1 MFNFFLKTN
10 RLKMAKHKIFYLFKL
25 GIMSVIILQIGFL
38 QLRSFANE
46 DDTPALLTDYLKNLR
61 LLEAV
66 QQTIAKQPDIL
77 LNEWQVKVNEG
88 LWQMQ
93 RGTFNTTVSASVS
106 EVTTHT
112 PLTRLSQASYGTSE
126 SVSRVTGYSVGINKE
141 FRSGVELSPDITMS
155 STEDLATNTNT
166 TNFATVTFGI
176 KIPLLRERGR
186 AANAASEMSAKILT
200 ESSRYDLNYTTSQS
214 ILSTVSEYWNTVA
227 AMDNLEIAEKA
238 ESRAR
243 YMLEQTKILVD
254 AGEHPAS
261 DINKLAANL
270 HGKTSTRISRIQG
283 LFEARQALGLA
294 MGLQF
299 DEIVAT
305 PLPFEPLLDVDDADL
320 NKLPIAQALIDM
332 GLERRAD
339 LIALKKEQESA
350 KVLMTGARKNLK
362 PQLDFDL
369 DLGYIGFT
377 EDVRRQRTLR
387 QYTAPLNQQVAGLN
401 FSAMFSLE
409 LPVMNDLRRGTYVWR
424 NAQREQAIISTNNL
438 TRQIVSK
445 IVVAMSDVIQSAAEL
460 KKAHESMLVYQ
471 TAVEKERLKLKLG
484 ESTIIDLIDV
494 DDRLTIAMLKE
505 VSARL
510 SYANS
515 LVQLRF
521 ETGTILSPDLK
532 NISVSMKELTT
543 VPSAN

>member
-1 MFNFFLKTN
+1 MTKKSESILSPL
-10 RLKMAKHKIFYLFKL
+10 RIIIAIVLCICIF
-25 GIMSVIILQIGFL
+25 QC
-38 QLRSFANE
+38 RSFANE
-46 DDTPALLTDYLKNLR
+46 NENITALNDYLKNLR

-66 QQTIAKQPDIL
+66 QHTIAKQPNIL
-77 LNEWQVKVNEG
+77 LDDWQVKVNEG
-88 LWQMQ
+88 LWQIQ
-93 RGTFNTTVSASVS
+93 RGTFNTTVGTSVS
-106 EVTTHT
+106 DTVTHT
-112 PLTRLSQASYGTSE
+112 PLNRYYRNYYGTSE
-126 SVSRVTGYSVGINKE
+126 TVERVTEYSVDISKE
-141 FRSGVELSPDITMS
+141 FRSGVELTPDITVT
-155 STEDLATNTNT
+155 STEDLALHLTTTRKTT
-166 TNFATVTFGI
+166 TNATVSFDI

-186 AANAASEMSAKILT
+186 AANAADETSAKILT
-200 ESSRYDLNYTTSQS
+200 EASRYDLNYTTSQS
-214 ILSTVSEYWNTVA
+214 ILTTVNEYWNTVA

-238 ESRAR
+238 ETRAR

-254 AGEHPAS
+254 AGEQPAS

-270 HGKTSTRISRIQG
+270 HGKTSSRINKTQS
-283 LFEARQALGLA
+283 LFEARQTLGLA
-294 MGLQF
+294 MGLRF

-305 PLPFEPLLDVDDADL
+305 PLPSEPLLNIDDADL
-320 NKLPIAQALIDM
+320 NKMPIAQDLIDI

-350 KVLMTGARKNLK
+350 NVLMVGAHRNLK
-362 PQLDFDL
+362 PQLDL
-369 DLGYIGFT
+369 DLSAGYIGLNENT
-377 EDVRRQRTLR
+377 RRQRNFK
-387 QYTAPLNQQVAGLN
+387 QYASAINEREAGLN

-409 LPVMNDLRRGTYVWR
+409 WPVLNDYRRGTYVKR
-424 NAQREQAIISTNNL
+424 EAQNERAMISTNNL
-438 TRQIVSK
+438 NRQIVSK
-445 IVVAMSDVIQSAAEL
+445 VVVAMSDVIQSAAEL
-460 KKAHESMLVYQ
+460 KKAHESVLVYQ

-494 DDRLTIAMLKE
+494 DDRLTTAMETE

-510 SYANS
+510 SYAKA

>member
-1 MFNFFLKTN
+1 MKTN
-10 RLKMAKHKIFYLFKL
+10 SFKMTKESESILL
-25 GIMSVIILQIGFL
+25 PLRIIIAIVLSICVFQC
-38 QLRSFANE
+38 RSFADENE
-46 DDTPALLTDYLKNLR
+46 NITALNDYLKNLR

-77 LNEWQVKVNEG
+77 LDDWQVKVNEG
-88 LWQMQ
+88 LWQIQ
-93 RGTFNTTVSASVS
+93 RGTFNTTASATASDTV
-106 EVTTHT
+106 THT
-112 PLTRLSQASYGTSE
+112 PLNRYYRNAYGTSE
-126 SVSRVTGYSVGINKE
+126 TVERVTEYSVDISKE
-141 FRSGVELSPDITMS
+141 FRSGVELTPDITVT
-155 STEDLATNTNT
+155 STEDLALHLT
-166 TNFATVTFGI
+166 TTRKTETLATVSFDI

-186 AANAASEMSAKILT
+186 AANAADETSAKILT
-200 ESSRYDLNYTTSQS
+200 EASRYDLNYTTSQS
-214 ILSTVSEYWNTVA
+214 ILTTVNEYWNTVA

-238 ESRAR
+238 ETRAR

-254 AGEHPAS
+254 AGEQPAS

-270 HGKTSTRISRIQG
+270 HGKTSSRINKTQS
-283 LFEARQALGLA
+283 LFEARQTLGLA
-294 MGLQF
+294 MGLRF

-305 PLPFEPLLDVDDADL
+305 PLPSEPLLNIDDADL
-320 NKLPIAQALIDM
+320 NKMPIAQDLIDI

-350 KVLMTGARKNLK
+350 NVLMVGAHRNLK
-362 PQLDFDL
+362 PQLDL
-369 DLGYIGFT
+369 DLSAGYIGLNENT
-377 EDVRRQRTLR
+377 RRQRNFK
-387 QYTAPLNQQVAGLN
+387 QYASAINEREAGLN

-409 LPVMNDLRRGTYVWR
+409 WPVLNDYRRGTYVKR
-424 NAQREQAIISTNNL
+424 EAQNERAMISTNNL
-438 TRQIVSK
+438 NRQIVSK
-445 IVVAMSDVIQSAAEL
+445 VVVAMSDVIQSAAEL
-460 KKAHESMLVYQ
+460 KKAHESVLVYQ

-494 DDRLTIAMLKE
+494 DDRLTTAMETE

-510 SYANS
+510 SYAKA

>member
-1 MFNFFLKTN
+1 VKANSLEMTKQKACNS
-10 RLKMAKHKIFYLFKL
+10 IQL
-25 GIMSVIILQIGFL
+25 GIVVVIILCTGFF
-38 QLRSFANE
+38 QCRSFAN
-46 DDTPALLTDYLKNLR
+46 DDKTIAALSDYLKNLR

-66 QQTIAKQPDIL
+66 QHTIAKQPNIL
-77 LNEWQVKVNEG
+77 LDEWQVKVNEG
-88 LWQMQ
+88 LWQIQ
-93 RGTFNTTVSASVS
+93 RGTFNTTVSTSVS
-106 EVTTHT
+106 DTLTHT
-112 PLTRLSQASYGTSE
+112 PLTRSVRASNGTSE
-126 SVSRVTGYSVGINKE
+126 SVSRVTGYTMDISKE
-141 FRSGVELSPDITMS
+141 FRSGVELTPDITLS
-155 STEDLATNTNT
+155 STEDLSTNVHT

-176 KIPLLRERGR
+176 KIPLLRELGK

-214 ILSTVSEYWNTVA
+214 ILTTVNEYWNTVA

-238 ESRAR
+238 ESRAS

-254 AGEHPAS
+254 AGEQPAS
-261 DINKLAANL
+261 DINKLSANL
-270 HGKTSTRISRIQG
+270 HGKTSTRINKTQG
-283 LFEARQALGLA
+283 LFEARQTLGLA
-294 MGLQF
+294 MGLRF

-305 PLPFEPLLDVDDADL
+305 PLPSEPLLDVDDADL
-320 NKLPIAQALIDM
+320 NKIPITQDIVDI
-332 GLERRAD
+332 GLKQRAD

-350 KVLMTGARKNLK
+350 KVLMVGAHKNLK

-369 DLGYIGFT
+369 DLGYTGLT
-377 EDVRRQRTLR
+377 EDVQRQRNTR
-387 QYTAPLNQQVAGLN
+387 QYASAINSREAGLN
-401 FSAMFSLE
+401 FSATFSLE
-409 LPVMNDLRRGTYVWR
+409 WPVMNDFRRGTYLR
-424 NAQREQAIISTNNL
+424 RRALNEKAIIDTNNL
-438 TRQIVSK
+438 TRQIVSN

-460 KKAHESMLVYQ
+460 KKAHESVLVYHI
-471 TAVEKERLKLKLG
+471 AVQKERLKLKLG

-494 DDRLTIAMLKE
+494 DDRLTTAMQTE

-510 SYANS
+510 SYAKS

>member
-1 MFNFFLKTN
+1 MTK
-10 RLKMAKHKIFYLFKL
+10 K
-25 GIMSVIILQIGFL
+25 SESILL
-38 QLRSFANE
+38 QLRIILAIILSICIFQCRSFADENKNIV
-46 DDTPALLTDYLKNLR
+46 ALSDYLKNLR

-66 QQTIAKQPDIL
+66 QYTIARQPNIL
-77 LNEWQVKVNEG
+77 LDDWQVKVNEG
-88 LWQMQ
+88 LWQIQ
-93 RGTFNTTVSASVS
+93 RGTFNTTVGTSVS
-106 EVTTHT
+106 DTVTHT
-112 PLTRLSQASYGTSE
+112 PLNRYYRNYYGTSE
-126 SVSRVTGYSVGINKE
+126 TVERVTEYSVDISKE
-141 FRSGVELSPDITMS
+141 FRSGVELTPDITVT
-155 STEDLATNTNT
+155 STEDLALHLT
-166 TNFATVTFGI
+166 TTRKTETLATVSFDI

-186 AANAASEMSAKILT
+186 AANAADETSAKILT
-200 ESSRYDLNYTTSQS
+200 EASRYDLNYTTSQS
-214 ILSTVSEYWNTVA
+214 ILTTVNEYWNTVA

-238 ESRAR
+238 ESRAK

-254 AGEHPAS
+254 AGEQPAS

-270 HGKTSTRISRIQG
+270 HGKTSSRINKTQS
-283 LFEARQALGLA
+283 LFEARQTLGLA
-294 MGLQF
+294 MGLRF

-305 PLPFEPLLDVDDADL
+305 PLPSEPLLNIDDADL
-320 NKLPIAQALIDM
+320 NKMPIAQDLIDI

-350 KVLMTGARKNLK
+350 NVLMVGAHRNLK
-362 PQLDFDL
+362 PQLDL
-369 DLGYIGFT
+369 DLSAGYIGLNENT
-377 EDVRRQRTLR
+377 RRQRNFK
-387 QYTAPLNQQVAGLN
+387 QYASAINEREAGLN

-409 LPVMNDLRRGTYVWR
+409 WPVLNDFRRGTYVR
-424 NAQREQAIISTNNL
+424 REAQNERAMISTNNL
-438 TRQIVSK
+438 NRQIVSK
-445 IVVAMSDVIQSAAEL
+445 VVVAMSDVIQSAAEL
-460 KKAHESMLVYQ
+460 KKAHESVLVYQ

-494 DDRLTIAMLKE
+494 DDRLTTAMETE

-510 SYANS
+510 SYAKA

>member
-1 MFNFFLKTN
+1 MKTN
-10 RLKMAKHKIFYLFKL
+10 SFKMTKESESILL
-25 GIMSVIILQIGFL
+25 PLRIIIAIVLSICVFQC
-38 QLRSFANE
+38 RSFADENE
-46 DDTPALLTDYLKNLR
+46 NITALNDYLKNLR

-77 LNEWQVKVNEG
+77 LDEWQVKVNEG
-88 LWQMQ
+88 LWQIQ
-93 RGTFNTTVSASVS
+93 RGTFNTTVSATASDVL
-106 EVTTHT
+106 THT
-112 PLTRLSQASYGTSE
+112 PLTRSARASNSTSE
-126 SVSRVTGYSVGINKE
+126 SVSRVTGYTVDISKE
-141 FRSGVELSPDITMS
+141 FRSGVELTPDITMS
-155 STEDLATNTNT
+155 STEDLATNVHT
-166 TNFATVTFGI
+166 TNFATVTFAI

-186 AANAASEMSAKILT
+186 AANAADETSAKILT

-214 ILSTVSEYWNTVA
+214 ILTTVNEYWNTVA

-238 ESRAR
+238 ESRAK

-254 AGEHPAS
+254 AGEQPAS

-270 HGKTSTRISRIQG
+270 HGKTSSRINKTQE
-283 LFEARQALGLA
+283 LFEARQTLGLA
-294 MGLQF
+294 MGLRF

-305 PLPFEPLLDVDDADL
+305 PLPSEPLLDVDDADL
-320 NKLPIAQALIDM
+320 NKIPIAQGLIDI

-339 LIALKKEQESA
+339 LIALKKEQESTN
-350 KVLMTGARKNLK
+350 VLMVGAQKNLK

-369 DLGYIGFT
+369 DVGYIGLT
-377 EDVRRQRTLR
+377 EDVRRQRNTR
-387 QYTAPLNQQVAGLN
+387 QYASAINSREAGLN
-401 FSAMFSLE
+401 FTAMFSLE
-409 LPVMNDLRRGTYVWR
+409 WPVMNDFRRGTYLR
-424 NAQREQAIISTNNL
+424 RRALNERAIIDTNNL
-438 TRQIVSK
+438 TRQIVSN

-460 KKAHESMLVYQ
+460 KKAHESVLVYQ
-471 TAVEKERLKLKLG
+471 TAVQKERLKLKLG

-494 DDRLTIAMLKE
+494 DDRLTTAMETE

-510 SYANS
+510 SYAKA

>member
-1 MFNFFLKTN
+1 MTK
-10 RLKMAKHKIFYLFKL
+10 K
-25 GIMSVIILQIGFL
+25 SESILL
-38 QLRSFANE
+38 QLRIFIAIILSICIFQCRSFADENKNIV
-46 DDTPALLTDYLKNLR
+46 ALSDYLKNLR

-77 LNEWQVKVNEG
+77 LDEWQVKVNEG
-88 LWQMQ
+88 LWQIQ
-93 RGTFNTTVSASVS
+93 RGTFNTTVSATASDVL
-106 EVTTHT
+106 THT
-112 PLTRLSQASYGTSE
+112 PLTRSARASNSTSE
-126 SVSRVTGYSVGINKE
+126 SVSRVTGYTVDISKE
-141 FRSGVELSPDITMS
+141 FRSGVELTPDITMS
-155 STEDLATNTNT
+155 STEDLATNVHT
-166 TNFATVTFGI
+166 TNFATVTFAI

-186 AANAASEMSAKILT
+186 AANAADETSAKILT

-214 ILSTVSEYWNTVA
+214 ILTTVNEYWNTVA

-254 AGEHPAS
+254 AGEQPTS
-261 DINKLAANL
+261 DISKLAANL
-270 HGKTSTRISRIQG
+270 HGKTSSRINKTQE
-283 LFEARQALGLA
+283 LFEARQTLGLA
-294 MGLQF
+294 MGLRF

-305 PLPFEPLLDVDDADL
+305 PLPSEPLLDVDDADL
-320 NKLPIAQALIDM
+320 NKIPIAQSLIDI

-339 LIALKKEQESA
+339 LIALKKEQESTN
-350 KVLMTGARKNLK
+350 VLMVGAQKNLK

-369 DLGYIGFT
+369 DVGYIGLT
-377 EDVRRQRTLR
+377 EDVRRQRNTR
-387 QYTAPLNQQVAGLN
+387 QYASAINSREAGLN

-409 LPVMNDLRRGTYVWR
+409 WPVMNDFRRGTYLR
-424 NAQREQAIISTNNL
+424 RRALNERAIIDTNNL
-438 TRQIVSK
+438 TRQIVSN
-445 IVVAMSDVIQSAAEL
+445 IAVAMSDVIRSAAEL
-460 KKAHESMLVYQ
+460 KKAHESVLVYQ
-471 TAVEKERLKLKLG
+471 TAVQKERLKLKLG

-494 DDRLTIAMLKE
+494 DDRLTTAMETE

-510 SYANS
+510 SYAKA

>member
-1 MFNFFLKTN
+1 MTK
-10 RLKMAKHKIFYLFKL
+10 KSA
-25 GIMSVIILQIGFL
+25 SILL
-38 QLRSFANE
+38 QLHIIVTIALCICIIQCRSFADENK
-46 DDTPALLTDYLKNLR
+46 TTTVLSDYLKNLR

-66 QQTIAKQPDIL
+66 QQTIAKQPNIL
-77 LNEWQVKVNEG
+77 LDEWQVKVNEG

-93 RGTFNTTVSASVS
+93 RGTFNTTVTASVNN
-106 EVTTHT
+106 TLTHT
-112 PLTRLSQASYGTSE
+112 PLTRLARASSGTSE

-155 STEDLATNTNT
+155 STEDLATHTNT

-176 KIPLLRERGR
+176 KIPLLRERGK

-200 ESSRYDLNYTTSQS
+200 EASRYDLNYTTSQS
-214 ILSTVSEYWNTVA
+214 ILTTVNEYWITVA

-243 YMLEQTKILVD
+243 YMLEKTKILVD
-254 AGEHPAS
+254 AGEQPAS
-261 DINKLAANL
+261 ELNKLSANL
-270 HGKTSTRISRIQG
+270 HGKTATRINRIQG
-283 LFEARQALGLA
+283 LFEARQTLGLALGLRS
-294 MGLQF
+294 

-305 PLPFEPLLDVDDADL
+305 PLPSEPLLDVDDADL
-320 NKLPIAQALIDM
+320 NKIPIAQALIDI
-332 GLERRAD
+332 GLTRRAD

-350 KVLMTGARKNLK
+350 NVLMVGAQKNLK

-369 DLGYIGFT
+369 DVGYIGLT
-377 EDVRRQRTLR
+377 EDARRQRNTR
-387 QYTAPLNQQVAGLN
+387 QYTAAFNKREAGLN

-409 LPVMNDLRRGTYVWR
+409 WPVMNDLRRGAYVR
-424 NAQREQAIISTNNL
+424 RTAQNEQAIISTNNL
-438 TRQIVSK
+438 TRQIVSG
-445 IVVAMSDVIQSAAEL
+445 IVVAMSDVTQSAAEL
-460 KKAHESMLVYQ
+460 KQAHESVLVYQ
-471 TAVEKERLKLKLG
+471 TAVEKERLKLKFG

-494 DDRLTIAMLKE
+494 DDRLTVAMLKE
-505 VSARL
+505 VSAKL
-510 SYANS
+510 SYAKS

-543 VPSAN
+543 VPSRN

>member
-1 MFNFFLKTN
+1 MTKKSESILSPL
-10 RLKMAKHKIFYLFKL
+10 RIIIAIVLCICIF
-25 GIMSVIILQIGFL
+25 QC
-38 QLRSFANE
+38 RSFANE
-46 DDTPALLTDYLKNLR
+46 NENITALNDYLKNLR

-66 QQTIAKQPDIL
+66 QHTIAKQPNIL
-77 LNEWQVKVNEG
+77 LDDWQVKVNEG
-88 LWQMQ
+88 LWQIQ
-93 RGTFNTTVSASVS
+93 RGTFNTTVGTSVS
-106 EVTTHT
+106 DTVTHT
-112 PLTRLSQASYGTSE
+112 PLNRYYRNYYGTSE
-126 SVSRVTGYSVGINKE
+126 TVERVTEYSVDISKE
-141 FRSGVELSPDITMS
+141 FRSGVELTPDITVT
-155 STEDLATNTNT
+155 STEDLALHLT
-166 TNFATVTFGI
+166 TTRKTETLATVSFDI

-186 AANAASEMSAKILT
+186 AANAADETSAKILT
-200 ESSRYDLNYTTSQS
+200 EASRYDLNYTTSQS
-214 ILSTVSEYWNTVA
+214 ILTTVNEYWNTVA

-238 ESRAR
+238 ETRAR

-254 AGEHPAS
+254 AGEQPAS

-270 HGKTSTRISRIQG
+270 HGKTSSRINKTQS
-283 LFEARQALGLA
+283 LFEARQTLGLA
-294 MGLQF
+294 MGLRF

-305 PLPFEPLLDVDDADL
+305 PLPSEPLLNIDDADL
-320 NKLPIAQALIDM
+320 NKMPIAQDLIDI

-350 KVLMTGARKNLK
+350 NVLMVGAHRNLK
-362 PQLDFDL
+362 PQLDL
-369 DLGYIGFT
+369 DLSAGYIGLNENT
-377 EDVRRQRTLR
+377 RRQRNFK
-387 QYTAPLNQQVAGLN
+387 QYASSINEREAGLN

-409 LPVMNDLRRGTYVWR
+409 WPVLNDYRRGTYVKR
-424 NAQREQAIISTNNL
+424 EAQNERAMISTNNL
-438 TRQIVSK
+438 NRQIVSK
-445 IVVAMSDVIQSAAEL
+445 VVVAMSDVIQSAAEL
-460 KKAHESMLVYQ
+460 KKAHESVLVYQ

-494 DDRLTIAMLKE
+494 DDRLTTAMETE

-510 SYANS
+510 SYAKA

>member
-1 MFNFFLKTN
+1 MTK
-10 RLKMAKHKIFYLFKL
+10 K
-25 GIMSVIILQIGFL
+25 SESILL
-38 QLRSFANE
+38 QLRIIIAIILSICIFQCRSFADENKNIV
-46 DDTPALLTDYLKNLR
+46 ALSDYLKNLR

-66 QQTIAKQPDIL
+66 QYTIARQPNIL
-77 LNEWQVKVNEG
+77 LDDWQVKVNEG
-88 LWQMQ
+88 LWQIQ
-93 RGTFNTTVSASVS
+93 RGTFNTTVGTSVS
-106 EVTTHT
+106 DTVTHT
-112 PLTRLSQASYGTSE
+112 PLNRYYRNYYGTSE
-126 SVSRVTGYSVGINKE
+126 TVERVTEYSVDISKE
-141 FRSGVELSPDITMS
+141 FRSGVELTPDITVT
-155 STEDLATNTNT
+155 STEDLALHLTTTRKTT
-166 TNFATVTFGI
+166 TNATVSFDI

-186 AANAASEMSAKILT
+186 AANAADETSAKILT
-200 ESSRYDLNYTTSQS
+200 EASRYDLNYTTSQS
-214 ILSTVSEYWNTVA
+214 ILTTVNEYWNTVA

-238 ESRAR
+238 ETRAR

-254 AGEHPAS
+254 AGEQPAS

-270 HGKTSTRISRIQG
+270 HGKTSSRINKTQS
-283 LFEARQALGLA
+283 LFEARQTLGLA
-294 MGLQF
+294 MGLRF

-305 PLPFEPLLDVDDADL
+305 PLPSEPLLNIDDADL
-320 NKLPIAQALIDM
+320 NKMPIAQDLIDI

-350 KVLMTGARKNLK
+350 NVLMVGAHRNLK
-362 PQLDFDL
+362 PQLDL
-369 DLGYIGFT
+369 DLSAGYIGLNENT
-377 EDVRRQRTLR
+377 RRQRNFK
-387 QYTAPLNQQVAGLN
+387 QYASAINEREAGLN

-409 LPVMNDLRRGTYVWR
+409 WPVLNDFRRGTYVR
-424 NAQREQAIISTNNL
+424 REAQNERAMISTNNL
-438 TRQIVSK
+438 NRQIVSK
-445 IVVAMSDVIQSAAEL
+445 VVVAMSDVIQSAAEL
-460 KKAHESMLVYQ
+460 KKAHESVLVYQ

-494 DDRLTIAMLKE
+494 DDRLTTAMETE

-510 SYANS
+510 SYAKA